1 MTLDTTLKR
10 NPARTRVLSVAVY
23 CAIFLWSVKQFGIPV
38 DRIAV
43 VAWIL
48 VAFIF
53 ANVGKPWREQT
64 NMLRDWSIFAVML
77 FAYEYSRGLADQL
90 GRPISYTFVRDI
102 DRLLF
107 FGTDPN
113 IWMQQR
119 LNIGRTLSWYE
130 YPLALTYMSHFIFP
144 VGVAVVLWWI
154 SRELWVRYIRRLSIL
169 FLTSCLMF
177 AAFPVAPPWLAAK
190 EGYLEPISRITA
202 RAWSRMGIHA
212 VSKLFDRGTAITNP
226 YAAMPSLHAACALL
240 VVVFFFPA
248 LNWWLRSVALVLPI
262 AMAICLVYFGE
273 HYVADIIA
281 GWLAV
286 WFSCWAATK
295 WERRKVS
302 V

>member
-1 MTLDTTLKR
+1 
-10 NPARTRVLSVAVY
+10 
-23 CAIFLWSVKQFGIPV
+23 
-38 DRIAV
+38 
-43 VAWIL
+43 
-48 VAFIF
+48 
-53 ANVGKPWREQT
+53 
-64 NMLRDWSIFAVML
+64 
-77 FAYEYSRGLADQL
+77 
-90 GRPISYTFVRDI
+90 
-102 DRLLF
+102 
-107 FGTDPN
+107 
-113 IWMQQR
+113 MQQR
-119 LNIGRTLSWYE
+119 LNIERTLSWYE

-169 FLTSCLMF
+169 FLTSCLVF

-202 RAWSRMGIHA
+202 RAWGRMGIGA
-212 VSKLFDRGTAITNP
+212 VSKLFDRGAAISNP